1 MYMYMYKHSFQHFCW
16 LPFKYSICQNTE
28 YNQNH
33 AYLSIIQSKEFRDLQ
48 QLVGLNNFDI
58 LCLIATRADANQT
71 LPSPFATFL
80 QKQNKVVP
88 DKDVLYR
95 MATDVG
101 DLKQLILWQSI
112 TSGHDNLSH
121 QRIERTWSALWLRC
135 YWPEIFSWV
144 KGDSKNCQR
153 CVVANMPQPVVWTLF
168 ASRPLQ
174 IPADEWTTV
183 FCRVSQR
190 DLVGTQSNKSQLE

>member
-1 MYMYMYKHSFQHFCW
+1 MLF
-16 LPFKYSICQNTE
+16 
-28 YNQNH
+28 
-33 AYLSIIQSKEFRDLQ
+33 ADYLLSTVSAKILNIIR
-48 QLVGLNNFDI
+48 
-58 LCLIATRADANQT
+58 TMH
-71 LPSPFATFL
+71 TFL
-80 QKQNKVVP
+80 SYSQRNFETCNRTY
-88 DKDVLYR
+88 KDVLYR

-153 CVVANMPQPVVWTLF
+153 CVVANMPQPVVWTL
-168 ASRPLQ
+168 LLL
-174 IPADEWTTV
+174 
-183 FCRVSQR
+183 
-190 DLVGTQSNKSQLE
+190 DLYKFRLTNELPYSVVYPKGT